1 MQASNVR
8 EWFDCRRSSTAI
20 NPKRGQI
27 KCTRTLMKLFPLESS
42 LQLANNL
49 PINALNCT
57 QYSKRETNILVL
69 SEDIGV
75 KVTRAQKVDL
85 KNVCLSIWMQR

>member
-49 PINALNCT
+49 PINALNCF
-57 QYSKRETNILVL
+57 KRETNILVL

-85 KNVCLSIWMQR
+85 QNVCLSIWMQR